1 MFKEYVPVFEQKV
14 MMYFDSADTMVY
26 MVCLV
31 LKSVFFLHSM
41 VNYFNI
47 IIKIFNGDKISGF
60 IFVSE

>member
-1 MFKEYVPVFEQKV
+1 
-14 MMYFDSADTMVY
+14 MVY
-26 MVCLV
+26 MVCSV
-31 LKSVFFLHSM
+31 LKSVLFLHSM